1 MGVDLYGSDPVFDSA
16 SKQVEDLDELIR
28 WTRGQ
33 LGLGEDRPWRVVSSY
48 LKLTKSL
55 FEVEENGR
63 RLIGKVSRS
72 ERAADTH
79 NRMRILW
86 NAGFRPPSKCRIP
99 EPIAWLPE
107 RHLLLQERA
116 AGRQLLEILKDNPE
130 QASSEVLH
138 AAEWL
143 RALRSRSFPELP
155 QAPSLAPVL
164 ERCRRDLTDTI
175 PALAV
180 RFTKVLD
187 DLAELADPTDG
198 PLVPSH
204 CDFHPMN
211 IFVTID
217 GVVTAIDLD
226 TVAHNEPAFD
236 VAWFLAQT
244 AIMGHH
250 VHGSFQTTAAARR
263 AFFDAAPE
271 DTGRVALHVRL
282 AVMRSL
288 HYDLCI
294 LKLKEVPHL
303 EPFLEAA
310 ESGAL
315 F

>member
-1 MGVDLYGSDPVFDSA
+1 MFDGA
-16 SKQVEDLDELIR
+16 SKQVQELDELIQ

-33 LGLGEDRPWRVVSSY
+33 LGLGENRPWRVVSSY

-63 RLIGKVSRS
+63 RLIGKVSTS
-72 ERAADTH
+72 ERAAHTH
-79 NRMRILW
+79 KRMRILW
-86 NAGFRPPSKCRIP
+86 NAGFRPPSRCRIP

-116 AGRQLLEILKDNPE
+116 AGRQLLEILRDQPE

-155 QAPSLAPVL
+155 QAQSLAPVL
-164 ERCRRDLTDTI
+164 ERCQRDLADTI
-175 PALAV
+175 PELAL
-180 RFTKVLD
+180 RFRKILD
-187 DLAELADPTDG
+187 DLAELADATDG

-204 CDFHPMN
+204 GDFHPMN
-211 IFVTID
+211 IYVTGD

-226 TVAHNEPAFD
+226 TVAYNEPAFD
-236 VAWFLAQT
+236 VAWFVAQT

-250 VHGSFQTTAAARR
+250 VHGSFDTTAAARR
-263 AFFDAAPE
+263 AFSDAVPE
-271 DTGRVALHVRL
+271 DKERVALHVRL
-282 AVMRSL
+282 AVMRSV

-303 EPFLEAA
+303 EPLLKAA